1 MTRTNTAPFSRM
13 SLIPATLDPFDAAKA
28 YADAWA
34 TLDFSRLVA
43 LLAPDARYASQ
54 YVLEE
59 LVGRD
64 AIQSYLIGKVAAVR
78 RSGSAVT
85 AELCRATRSF
95 PGTTCVRLTQG
106 GESAVVV
113 FETAGSFIRRFDL
126 CITQLYAPVPFP
138 SA

>member
-34 TLDFSRLVA
+34 TLDFSRFVA

-78 RSGSAVT
+78 RSGFAVT
-85 AELCRATRSF
+85 AESPPMGVSATGCPQCGSPMIKRVAKRGANAGQSFYGCSRYPACHGTRS
-95 PGTTCVRLTQG
+95 
-106 GESAVVV
+106 AV
-113 FETAGSFIRRFDL
+113 
-126 CITQLYAPVPFP
+126 
-138 SA
+138 